1 MPRTVSATEAKNRLG
16 AIVEYAVKNPDGVII
31 ESRGKP
37 RAVILSFEEY
47 QKVKKVQEQARRREA
62 LEKLRALAEE
72 VRQQNQDLSADQAD
86 ELADQIVRE
95 AIVNMIRQG
104 KVRYAGS
111 V

>member
-47 QKVKKVQEQARRREA
+47 QKVKKAQEQARRREA

>member
-47 QKVKKVQEQARRREA
+47 QKVKKAQEQARRREA

-72 VRQQNQDLSADQAD
+72 VRQQNQDLSAEQAD

-104 KVRYAGS
+104 KIRYAGS

>member
-47 QKVKKVQEQARRREA
+47 QKVKKAQEQMRRQEA
-62 LEKLRALAEE
+62 LAKLRALAEE
-72 VRQQNQDLSADQAD
+72 VRKRNQDLSAEQAD

-104 KVRYAGS
+104 KIRYAGS